1 MNNNVGGIQKHQH
14 KRTIVLIQIV
24 LEWLSNQLFYPN
36 CWELHAHHCEILEI
50 QAAISSTPV
59 ISTGCWLPISEDPS
73 SPCYTTTSK
82 RSVLH
87 STCHIIRCS
96 INACWKM
103 KDLSFQPSYPPPPAV
118 WWETSNHGQ
127 TSFLALL
134 WRPSAHLAGH
144 SSPCPRTGWCL
155 SQAGFGAPGGQ
166 WLCLLYPWNAWDF
179 IK

>member
-1 MNNNVGGIQKHQH
+1 M
-14 KRTIVLIQIV
+14 TIIV
-24 LEWLSNQLFYPN
+24 KFLRYRQ
-36 CWELHAHHCEILEI
+36 
-50 QAAISSTPV
+50 AISSTPV
-59 ISTGCWLPISEDPS
+59 ISTGCWLLISEDPS

-82 RSVLH
+82 RSVLQTSCCGTWH

-103 KDLSFQPSYPPPPAV
+103 KAEIYLSSHLFLLLLLV

-134 WRPSAHLAGH
+134 WWPSAHLAGH
-144 SSPCPRTGWCL
+144 SSPCPRKGWCL
-155 SQAGFGAPGGQ
+155 FQAGLGAPGGQ